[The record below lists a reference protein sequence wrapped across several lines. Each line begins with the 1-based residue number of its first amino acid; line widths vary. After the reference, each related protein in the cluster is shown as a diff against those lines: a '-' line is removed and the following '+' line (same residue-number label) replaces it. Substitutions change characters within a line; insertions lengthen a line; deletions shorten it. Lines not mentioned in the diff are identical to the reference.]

1 MKTIVQKIDINKE
14 PIHLRVKV
22 NIGSEVVIDQKANSL
37 TYGFLASIANM
48 MNTQNNWQNG
58 STTVTFPF
66 AFESG
71 SRPNDNFVNTGSFDY
86 RLGIPC
92 YYVEE
97 SGTGTVK
104 NQTNAESYRMI
115 SMSGDLLTI
124 SHPSSGSTTYDPL
137 RFAWFGVINSGSYA
151 GNYKVLS
158 TTSSSVNQ
166 TQIQLEG
173 LNVSPTLVG
182 SQITGS
188 FHTVVSRM
196 YQQYN
201 AIDGTGANVQV
212 PLGIDGLFIGTGTE
226 PVKIWH
232 NYPQRILNTDIFSR
246 NGITLSAPNTIGETT
261 KIAISQTF
269 TNVTT
274 INRQV
279 SEFALFGKMD
289 GGSISYRFAANTKLP
304 SGIYQT
310 RGKLRTCIAR
320 DVVTPFL
327 VGPAQ
332 SFTVT
337 YELVIQND
345 TKKGMLSNFAN
356 LLYRNMQDT
365 TRGVLDTINV
375 SRNAGF
381 SSSQLAINTGVR
393 GLSDFDNSQVG
404 IQIGRHTGSI
414 DIDNFNLTDDEGN
427 LSRITHGTGTG
438 QMYYY
443 GSRPIGHY
451 VQDDF
456 NAYMDI
462 EALFENKSS
471 SPIDVNEV
479 GLNVN
484 PPGNYAVCISR
495 AILEPGERQTVDP
508 GEILKVIYRIA
519 ISTGG
524 S

>member
-48 MNTQNNWQNG
+48 MNVQNDWQTSG
-58 STTVTFPF
+58 TTFPF
-66 AFESG
+66 AFESS
-71 SRPNDNFVNTGSFDY
+71 SRPNDNFVNTFYDY

-92 YYVEE
+92 YYVQ
-97 SGTGTVK
+97 SAGTSTVK
-104 NQTNAESYRMI
+104 DQTLPTNFTI
-115 SMSGDLLTI
+115 SNMSGNVITVTHSDTSILYNA
-124 SHPSSGSTTYDPL
+124 SRNS
-137 RFAWFGVINSGSYA
+137 WFGVINDGPYA

-158 TTSSSVNQ
+158 TTSGSN
-166 TQIQLEG
+166 TTTNITLEG
-173 LNVSPTLVG
+173 LNVSPAISG

-188 FHTVVSRM
+188 FHPIVSRM
-196 YQQYN
+196 YQSYN
-201 AIDGTGANVQV
+201 VIGTTDSTVLT
-212 PLGIDGLFIGTGTE
+212 PLGIDGLFIGNGTA
-226 PVKIWH
+226 PVRIWD
-232 NYPQRILNTDIFSR
+232 NYPQKLWTTSTFSR
-246 NGITLSAPNTIGETT
+246 NGISLSAPNTVGDTT

-269 TNVTT
+269 TNVTQT
-274 INRQV
+274 NQQV

-289 GGSISYRFAANTKLP
+289 SSGLSTSRYNISTTTLP
-304 SGIYQT
+304 SSIINIQN
-310 RGKLRTCIAR
+310 KFKTCIAR

-337 YELVIQND
+337 YELIVQNGRGKSSPWAD
-345 TKKGMLSNFAN
+345 N
-356 LLYRNMQDT
+356 LQNTDRA
-365 TRGVLDTINV
+365 VLDTTNI
-375 SRNAGF
+375 SRTAG
-381 SSSQLAINTGVR
+381 SSIGQLAINSGIR

-404 IQIGRHTGSI
+404 IQVGRHTGSI
-414 DIDNFNLTDDEGN
+414 DIDNYNLLDDAGTP
-427 LSRITHGTGTG
+427 SRITHGRGNG
-438 QMYYY
+438 QLYYY
-443 GSRPIGHY
+443 GSRVIEHY
-451 VQDDF
+451 IQDDN

-495 AILEPGERQTVDP
+495 AILEPEERQTVDP